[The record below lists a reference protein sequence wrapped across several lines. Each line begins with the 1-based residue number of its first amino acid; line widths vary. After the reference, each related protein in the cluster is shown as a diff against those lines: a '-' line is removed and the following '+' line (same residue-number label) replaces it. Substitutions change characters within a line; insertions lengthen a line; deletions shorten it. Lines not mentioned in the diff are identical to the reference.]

1 MMKLNSRTIQLH
13 VRADT
18 KTDAIRKVGKLL
30 VDSEVI
36 QPGYIDS
43 MLGREAVANTY
54 LGNGIAIPH
63 GLPKDRDLILRTGIA
78 VMQIPAGVEWNPGE
92 IVYLVVGIAARSD
105 EHIDI
110 LTNLTHVLDNE
121 NLVRRLSTTQN
132 AEDIFQCL
140 NHPQG
145 VALAEKS
152 PVVELE
158 DFDQF
163 VDVTAPGL
171 HGLHARPATTFVN
184 IAKQFEAAVHVRHK
198 DRVADG
204 KSLVSLL
211 KLGGG
216 KNAQLRIMARG
227 VDADTALKALR
238 SAVLAGLGDELE
250 SAAEVI
256 AADAGHGWAP
266 ARTTETVQGL
276 CASPGLA
283 IGPICRFL
291 KRKIVVS
298 ATAKDPEAEQR
309 RLNKAIITAQRELE
323 QIHQEVKAHSGAA
336 QAAIFK
342 AHIEFLNDAG
352 MVDETVDHIRNG
364 HSAGWSW
371 QQVIEGRVADMA
383 QLEDPVLSGRAVDL
397 EDVGARVLRHLA
409 KAIGDQPFT
418 PQKPVILVAE
428 DLTPS
433 DTVNLDPGKILGF
446 CTAAGGPTSHT
457 AIIARSLGIP
467 AIVGAGPALLKQRDG
482 ETVILDGTS
491 GQLYLHPEDADI
503 EAARKVQAVMA
514 DQRDREHRARF
525 EPAITADGHRIEV
538 AANIANVVE
547 AEQAV
552 QRGAEGVGLLR
563 TEFLFL
569 DRSDPPTEE
578 EQYRAYSQ
586 MVKALGG
593 LPLIIRTLDIGG
605 DKNIAYLN
613 MPPEDTFFMGIRG
626 IRLCLAR
633 PELFKP
639 QLSAIYRAARHG
651 PVKIMFPM
659 IATLEDLDAAKDMA
673 EAVRRELGAPEVPFG
688 VMIEVPSAVAMAEE
702 LAREVDFFSIGTN
715 DLTQYTLAMDR
726 LHPMLARQ
734 ADALHPAVLR
744 LIDRT
749 VQAAETAGIRVGV
762 CGGMAADPKGA
773 VILAGL
779 GISELSVSL
788 PSIAAVKAHIRGMA
802 LSEARVLAQKALACR
817 NAAAVRRLSFDASE
831 EGR

>member
-1 MMKLNSRTIQLH
+1 MMKLNGSTIQLH
-13 VRADT
+13 ARADT
-18 KTDAIRKVGKLL
+18 KTDAIRKVGQLL
-30 VDSEVI
+30 VDNAYI
-36 QPGYIDS
+36 QPGYIES

-92 IVYLVVGIAARSD
+92 TVYLVVGIAARSE

-110 LTNLTHVLDNE
+110 LTNLTNVLDNE
-121 NLVRRLSTTQN
+121 NLVRRLSTTRN

-140 NHPQG
+140 NNPQDAARIADVPG
-145 VALAEKS
+145 AD
-152 PVVELE
+152 LE
-158 DFDQF
+158 DFEQF
-163 VDVTAPGL
+163 VDITVAGP

-184 IAKQFEAAVHVRHK
+184 IAKQFNAAVHVRHK
-198 DRVADG
+198 DKVADG

-216 KNAQLRIMARG
+216 KNAMLRIMARG
-227 VDADTALKALR
+227 ADADAALKALR
-238 SAVLAGLGDELE
+238 SAVLAGLGDEPE
-250 SAAEVI
+250 PAAEAPREAV
-256 AADAGHGWAP
+256 GHGWAP
-266 ARTTETVQGL
+266 VRTMDAVQGL

-283 IGPICRFL
+283 IGPLCHYL
-291 KRKIVVS
+291 KRKIVVA
-298 ATAKDPEAEQR
+298 ATAKDPELEER
-309 RLNKAIITAQRELE
+309 RLHEAITTAQSELE
-323 QIHQEVKAHSGAA
+323 QIHQEVKTLSGAA

-352 MVDETVDHIRNG
+352 MIAETIEHIRNG

-397 EDVGARVLRHLA
+397 EDVGYRVLRHLA
-409 KAIGDQPFT
+409 KAVDDRPFT
-418 PQKPVILVAE
+418 PRKPVILAAE

-482 ETVILDGTS
+482 ETVILDGTN
-491 GQLYLHPEDADI
+491 GKLYIQPDDADL

-514 DQRDREHRARF
+514 DQRDREYRARY
-525 EPAITADGHRIEV
+525 EPAITMDGHRIDV
-538 AANIANVVE
+538 VANIANGAE

-569 DRSDPPTEE
+569 DRSEPPTEE

-605 DKNIAYLN
+605 DKNIAYLHL
-613 MPPEDTFFMGIRG
+613 PPEDAYFMGIRG
-626 IRLCLAR
+626 IRLCLSR

-659 IATLEDLDAAKDMA
+659 ISTLEDLDAAKDMA
-673 EAVRRELGAPEVPFG
+673 EEVRRELGAPEVPFG
-688 VMIEVPSAVAMAEE
+688 VMIEVPSAVVMAEE

-749 VQAAETAGIRVGV
+749 VQAARAAGIWVGV

-779 GISELSVSL
+779 GVSELSVSL
-788 PSIAAVKAHIRGMA
+788 PSIAALKAQIRTFA
-802 LSEARVLAQKALACR
+802 RSEAEALAQKALACR
-817 NAAAVRRLSFDASE
+817 NAAAVRRLTIDSPK